1 MSVQTING
9 ATLPAGPQPGQGGV
23 RAYDNADLAGSVAEE
38 RQRVNEDGVGERLA
52 EVTAEGVK
60 NVRESG
66 TVTDCVHQQI
76 GLVSAILT
84 VVIAGAVAYAGLNV
98 MSSIAST
105 MSLTSGDMFYNA
117 SVSLEEGINSFFT
130 NMPTVFVVIA
140 LVLIIGYLTILRR

>member
-1 MSVQTING
+1 MSVSTLNG

-23 RAYDNADLAGSVAEE
+23 RAYDSAELTGSIAAE
-38 RQRVNEDGVGERLA
+38 QDRVREDGVRGRVGEVV
-52 EVTAEGVK
+52 EEG
-60 NVRESG
+60 RENIKEAD
-66 TVTDCVHQQI
+66 TLTDCVHQQI